1 MPDIDDPFERGTEA
15 VRAAMRTA
23 LTAWGGSEAC
33 IDAYEAGVRAATE
46 AQMTL
51 ADVIQLEPAR
61 LIATHCADLTRDF
74 GATQVSSA
82 RWLLDV

>member
-1 MPDIDDPFERGTEA
+1 MADIDEQFGRGTEA
-15 VRAAMRTA
+15 VRAVMRTA
-23 LTAWGGSEAC
+23 LMPWGGSEAC

-46 AQMTL
+46 AQMTF
-51 ADVIQLEPAR
+51 ADVIPVEPVR
-61 LIATHCADLTRDF
+61 FVTTSWADLTRDL

>member
-1 MPDIDDPFERGTEA
+1 MADIESHFERGTEA
-15 VRAAMRTA
+15 VRAVMRTA
-23 LTAWGGSEAC
+23 LGPWGGSEAY

-46 AQMTL
+46 AQMTF
-51 ADVIQLEPAR
+51 ADVIGMEPAR
-61 LIATHCADLTRDF
+61 FIATNCADLTRDF

>member
-1 MPDIDDPFERGTEA
+1 MAEIDEHYERGREA
-15 VRAAMRTA
+15 VCAVMRTA
-23 LTAWGGSEAC
+23 LTPWGGSEAC

-46 AQMTL
+46 AQMTF
-51 ADVIQLEPAR
+51 AEVIQLEPVR
-61 LIATHCADLTRDF
+61 FIATSCADLTRDL